1 MITTII
7 ISVLVG
13 FAIGTISGI
22 AAYECPKCNCNCD
35 CNKKQLLKG

>member
-13 FAIGTISGI
+13 FAIGAISGI
-22 AAYECPKCNCNCD
+22 AAYECPKCKCD
-35 CNKKQLLKG
+35 CDNKKQLLKG